1 MEVSIKVNGKMTK
14 KMEQE
19 FFNTLME
26 QNMMEN
32 GKMISDMG
40 LELTSTLMETSI
52 KEIGIMIFSKV
63 WVPITIPMVTYTRVN
78 GLKENLMVKGTTFI
92 KVVRPFIKATG
103 LKAKSKVLES

>member
-19 FFNTLME
+19 YFNTLME

-78 GLKENLMVKGTTFI
+78 GLKENLMVKEITFI
-92 KVVRPFIKATG
+92 KVVRPFIKETG
-103 LKAKSKVLES
+103 LKAKSKVSGN